1 MIVVAGEALIDL
13 IPGASGELSVN
24 PGGGPFNTA
33 RWLGALGQPV
43 GFLGAIA
50 ADPLGR
56 QLLAALADAG
66 VALDLVVET
75 PLPTTLALAQLDAA
89 GVAEYSFYADAT
101 SIRGLTVEAVR
112 AHMPERLA
120 ALQVGGVAL
129 ALAPSATALER
140 AVELARAR
148 GALVLVDPNIRAG
161 LISDRDEY
169 MRRFEHVLDH
179 TDVVK
184 LSVEDLAW
192 LAPGAA
198 PREAATWLLDAGPAV
213 VLVTAGAEGATVF
226 MAGETVMIPAEQVEV
241 ADTIGAGDA
250 FNAGFL
256 AHLLRRSQAAAV
268 AGAAAP
274 RVEKPPTG
282 EEKSTRGTLFGLIP
296 AGRVEKPSTGEGKST
311 RETADAIVAAARFAV
326 QTAGIACTQL
336 GAAPPATLPPVPAD

>member
-1 MIVVAGEALIDL
+1 MIVIAGEALIDL
-13 IPGASGELSVN
+13 IPAATGELSVN

-33 RWLGALGQPV
+33 RWLGALGHPV

-56 QLLAALADAG
+56 RLREALADSG
-66 VALDLVVET
+66 VSLDLLVDT
-75 PLPTTLALAQLDAA
+75 PLPTTLALAQLDHA

-112 AHMPERLA
+112 AGMPAEFA

-140 AVELARAR
+140 AVEIARGR
-148 GALVLVDPNIRAG
+148 GALVLVDPNIRPG
-161 LISDRDEY
+161 LIPDREEY

-179 TDVVK
+179 THVLK

-192 LAPGAA
+192 LAPGVE
-198 PREAATWLLDAGPAV
+198 PSEAALRLLEAGPAV
-213 VLVTAGAEGATVF
+213 VLLTEGAAGATVYTADGF
-226 MAGETVMIPAEQVEV
+226 VPVAAEAVTV

-256 AHLLRRSQAAAV
+256 AHLLRHGHGDP
-268 AGAAAP
+268 AGLL
-274 RVEKPPTG
+274 VEKATVEG
-282 EEKSTRGTLFGLIP
+282 ANSTRP
-296 AGRVEKPSTGEGKST
+296 AVLAATRYAVE
-311 RETADAIVAAARFAV
+311 I
-326 QTAGIACTQL
+326 AGIACTQS
-336 GAAPPATLPPVPAD
+336 GAAPPATLPSIPAD